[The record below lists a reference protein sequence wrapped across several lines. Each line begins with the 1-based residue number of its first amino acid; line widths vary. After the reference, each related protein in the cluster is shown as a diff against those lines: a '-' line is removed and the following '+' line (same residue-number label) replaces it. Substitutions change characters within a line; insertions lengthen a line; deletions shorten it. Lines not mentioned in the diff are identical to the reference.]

1 MLTVC
6 QVYDPLR
13 RATNMV
19 CRGKLPVTI
28 YFYGLTAAPL
38 APQRVVAL
46 PPDLS
51 LSPCGLAG

>member
-1 MLTVC
+1 
-6 QVYDPLR
+6 
-13 RATNMV
+13 MV
-19 CRGKLPVTI
+19 CRGEPPITI

-38 APQRVVAL
+38 TPQRVVEL